1 MLSKKI
7 LVNPFEKL
15 LKEKP
20 WILADGATGTQLFK
34 KGLTAGES
42 PEIWNETKPLLIEEH
57 YKSSIEAGSDL
68 ILTNSFGSNYSRL
81 KLHNAES
88 EAFRLSEISAEIARN
103 LSDQSPKHVIV
114 AGSMGPTGEILQPVG
129 DFSKSLAIE
138 IFHEQAEGLKS
149 GGSDILWI
157 ETMSSLDEFDAAV
170 QAADLA
176 QMPFCGTMS
185 FDTSGRTMMGVTSV
199 EFCDFAKNC
208 SKNLIAYGANCGV
221 GASDLLRT
229 ILGLK
234 ANTLPIIAKGNAGIP
249 KYSDGKI
256 YYNGTPEIM
265 ADYACLARDCGATI
279 IGGCC
284 GTTPL
289 HLRHMNHALHS
300 RSRGPLPTH
309 QLIKN
314 ILGDFSSTF
323 DGTGETLKPSRTSKR
338 RSRRL
343 IT

>member
-1 MLSKKI
+1 MTSRL
-7 LVNPFEKL
+7 EKL
-15 LKEKP
+15 LEQRD
-20 WILADGATGTQLFK
+20 WLLADGATGTNLFQA
-34 KGLTAGES
+34 GLQSGDS
-42 PEIWNETKPLLIEEH
+42 PELWNDLFPDRIINLYQSAID
-57 YKSSIEAGSDL
+57 SGSD
-68 ILTNSFGSNYSRL
+68 IFLTNTFGCNAARL
-81 KLHNAES
+81 KLHGAERRVF
-88 EAFRLSEISAEIARN
+88 ELNKISAELGRQVADKSSKAI
-103 LSDQSPKHVIV
+103 VV
-114 AGSMGPTGEILQPVG
+114 AGSVGPTGEIFHPIG
-129 DFSKSLAIE
+129 DLRHESAVE

-199 EFCDFAKNC
+199 EFCDFVKNC

>member
-1 MLSKKI
+1 MTSPL
-7 LVNPFEKL
+7 EKL
-15 LKEKP
+15 LGERD
-20 WILADGATGTQLFK
+20 WLLADGATGTNLFQA
-34 KGLTAGES
+34 GLQSGDC
-42 PEIWNETKPLLIEEH
+42 PELWNEIFPDKILNL
-57 YKSSIEAGSDL
+57 YQNAVDSGSDVF
-68 ILTNSFGSNYSRL
+68 LTNTFGCNAARL
-81 KLHNAES
+81 KLHDAEKKVF
-88 EAFRLSEISAEIARN
+88 ELNKISAELGREIADR
-103 LSDQSPKHVIV
+103 SAEKVIV
-114 AGSMGPTGEILQPVG
+114 AGSIGPTGEIFHPIGELRHEV
-129 DFSKSLAIE
+129 AVE

-170 QAADLA
+170 QAADLV

-199 EFCDFAKNC
+199 EFSDFIKNC

-234 ANTLPIIAKGNAGIP
+234 ANALPIIAKGNAGIP

-314 ILGDFSSTF
+314 ILGDFSSIF